1 MQWRRNY
8 GNREVHCTPQ
18 VQDLYS
24 LYPPSQRCGLCQNF
38 KQTTLTTTLYKV
50 SGSYKF
56 VVYPPVTKTF
66 RRAWVMECYRVD
78 DTSPERA
85 ITGLSQGRVSPNVDW
100 LYISINR
107 SHPAGTRAPTSP
119 TEAGTRLSDPGGCKA
134 ELTSWLVTY
143 REDIP
148 SRRRSSI

>member
-1 MQWRRNY
+1 MTGIFFSGVMQWRWNY

-56 VVYPPVTKTF
+56 VPPTYENVPTRLGDGVLPC
-66 RRAWVMECYRVD
+66 RRYV
-78 DTSPERA
+78 
-85 ITGLSQGRVSPNVDW
+85 
-100 LYISINR
+100 
-107 SHPAGTRAPTSP
+107 TRACDHWPFSRPSQSNCTSVSIAP
-119 TEAGTRLSDPGGCKA
+119 IQ
-134 ELTSWLVTY
+134 LV
-143 REDIP
+143 RGHPQVQLKLVLD
-148 SRRRSSI
+148 